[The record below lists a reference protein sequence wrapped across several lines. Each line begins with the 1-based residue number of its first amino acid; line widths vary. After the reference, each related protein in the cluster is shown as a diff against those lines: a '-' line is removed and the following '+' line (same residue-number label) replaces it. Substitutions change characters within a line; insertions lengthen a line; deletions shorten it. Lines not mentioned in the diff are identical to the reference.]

1 MAIHIRR
8 REFIFT
14 LGGAAA
20 AWPLAARAQQPAM
33 PVIGF
38 LVVRS
43 RATSTHLDMAFR
55 QGLRDVGY
63 VEGHNVVIEARYAEG
78 QRARLPELA
87 ADLVQRRVAVIAAG
101 PGGADLAAKAATT
114 TIPIVFMSG
123 QDPIKMGLVASLNR
137 PGGNLTGATMLAPDL
152 EAKRIGLLR
161 ELVPGAAA
169 IAVLVDAKLPAAA
182 LIAQEVQA
190 AGRSIGVAIKI
201 VSSDSERDF
210 DAAFAE
216 IVRGKAGAL
225 LVASSSYFNDFRDRL
240 ATLAADH
247 RIPAMFEIRE
257 FVEAGGLMS
266 YAPKVT
272 DAYHQVGIYVGRI
285 LKGDKP
291 AELPV
296 VLPSRF
302 ELVINLKTAKA
313 LGLDV
318 PTTLLARAD
327 EVIE

>member
-8 REFIFT
+8 REFIFA
-14 LGGAAA
+14 LGGAGI

>member
-137 PGGNLTGATMLAPDL
+137 PGGNITGATMLAPDL

-216 IVRGKAGAL
+216 IVRGKASAL

-318 PTTLLARAD
+318 PPTLLARAD